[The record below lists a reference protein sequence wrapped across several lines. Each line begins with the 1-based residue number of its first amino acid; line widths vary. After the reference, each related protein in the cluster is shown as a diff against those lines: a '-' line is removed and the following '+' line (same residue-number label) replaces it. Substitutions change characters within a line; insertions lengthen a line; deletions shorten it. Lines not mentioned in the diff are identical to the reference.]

1 MHEKKKKDA
10 QTHFVGTPDRISGIP
25 IWLIPGLACLWA
37 GAICAAIPELED
49 GVYIQS
55 AGVPLAVRQYTTP
68 SVVDWNHDGK
78 KDLLVGQYNNGY
90 IWVYM
95 NRGTDAHPVF
105 TTAQQLLVKGQ
116 YLTTSYL

>member
-1 MHEKKKKDA
+1 MHEKMDSKT
-10 QTHFVGTPDRISGIP
+10 QFVGTHDRISGIVMK
-25 IWLIPGLACLWA
+25 LIYGLAFLWA
-37 GAICAAIPELED
+37 GAVCAAIPELED

-68 SVVDWNHDGK
+68 SVVDWNNDGK

-95 NRGTDAHPVF
+95 NRGTDAQPTF
-105 TTAQQLLVKGQ
+105 AGGQQLTVRGQ
-116 YLTTSYL
+116 VITTSYG